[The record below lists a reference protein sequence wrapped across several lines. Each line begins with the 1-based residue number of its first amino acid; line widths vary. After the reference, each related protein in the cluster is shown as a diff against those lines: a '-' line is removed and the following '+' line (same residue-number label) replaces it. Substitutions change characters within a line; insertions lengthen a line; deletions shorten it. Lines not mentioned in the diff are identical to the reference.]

1 LSGFWQPV
9 KILSKNWLRK
19 THPLDE
25 NVTVEII
32 IHVNKAQ
39 DDAPDA
45 IDNPLLFS
53 IIISVSEREVEI
65 SQKYALVWKNTEF
78 F

>member
-9 KILSKNWLRK
+9 EILSKNWLRK